1 MKKQLSVI
9 LAASMVLSMTAC
21 GGSSQTAETTAAAA
35 DTTAAAAADQ
45 TAAAAETTGEGV
57 DPADLKVGFIFIG
70 DENEGYTAAHYAGAK
85 KMQEAL
91 GLKDDQLI
99 VKWNTPEDETAYDA
113 AVDLADQG
121 CQLVFANS
129 FGQEDYVKQAAEELD
144 VYKRQRQSLFRAEP

>member
-85 KMQEAL
+85 KMQEML
-91 GLKDDQLI
+91 QFLLW
-99 VKWNTPEDETAYDA
+99 VM
-113 AVDLADQG
+113 
-121 CQLVFANS
+121 
-129 FGQEDYVKQAAEELD
+129 
-144 VYKRQRQSLFRAEP
+144 

>member
-35 DTTAAAAADQ
+35 DPTAAAAADQ
-45 TAAAAETTGEGV
+45 TSAAAEAAGEGV

-91 GLKDDQLI
+91 GLSDDQLI

-129 FGQEDYVKQAAEELD
+129 FGQIIREY
-144 VYKRQRQSLFRAEP
+144 RR